1 MGKHLVN
8 KEPDFT
14 VKKLGECHL
23 PSPVARVRFVAD
35 NARVIFPTNL
45 DEVRRYCRSGGE
57 PPSLELAGPRERIF
71 FDPADLKCGI
81 VTCGGLCPG
90 TNDVIRAVTMCLFY
104 QYGVRTVFGLRFG
117 FEGLSSRHGH
127 RPLELTPEM
136 VKTIHEMGG
145 TLLGSSRGPQ
155 DVGDMV
161 DNLEHLGIGI
171 LFAIGGDGTLR
182 GASAIVMEISRRGL
196 KIAVIGIPKTID
208 NDISYIQQSFG
219 FETAASEARRAV
231 YAAHSEAI
239 GVRNGV
245 GLVKLMG
252 RESGFIAAY
261 AALAN
266 GLVNFCLVPEVPFTL
281 EGFFQAL
288 EERLERRDHAVVVA
302 AEGAGQDLLERPEA
316 RDASGNPRLGDI
328 GVFLRDRIKAYF
340 HQKGRQVEL
349 KYIDPSYTIR
359 SLPANAHDSAFCL
372 LLGQNAVHAGMT
384 GCTDMLVGFWNHQFT
399 HLPISLAVS
408 RRKTLDPEGWVWN
421 SVLAATGQPRELT

>member
-1 MGKHLVN
+1 MTKRRGDTELEFSVAR
-8 KEPDFT
+8 
-14 VKKLGECHL
+14 LGECRRS
-23 PSPVARVRFVAD
+23 SPAAAVRFVPD
-35 NARVIFPTNL
+35 EARVIYPTAL
-45 DEVRRYCRSGGE
+45 SEIQQYCQAGQN
-57 PPSLELAGPRERIF
+57 PPSLELAGPRESIF
-71 FDPADLKCGI
+71 FDPSHLKAGM

-90 TNDVIRAVTMCLFY
+90 TNDVIRSLTMCLFF
-104 QYGVRTVFGLRFG
+104 QYGVRTIYG
-117 FEGLSSRHGH
+117 FRYGYEGLSSRG
-127 RPLELTPEM
+127 RPPLELTPEV

-161 DNLEHLGIGI
+161 DTLERLGVGI
-171 LFAIGGDGTLR
+171 LFAIGGDGTLK
-182 GASAIVMEISRRGL
+182 GASAIAREIGRRGVQ
-196 KIAVIGIPKTID
+196 IAVVGIPKTID
-208 NDISYIQQSFG
+208 NDISHIQQSFG

-281 EGFFQAL
+281 EGLFRAV
-288 EERLERRDHAVVVA
+288 EERLERRGHAVIVA
-302 AEGAGQDLLERPEA
+302 AEGAGQDLLERPGTQ
-316 RDASGNPRLGDI
+316 DASGNPKLGDI
-328 GVFLRDRIKAYF
+328 GVFLRDRLKAHF
-340 HQKGRQVEL
+340 HARGREVEL

-372 LLGQNAVHAGMT
+372 LLGQNAVHAGLT
-384 GCTDMLVGFWNHQFT
+384 GRTDMLVGFWNHQFT
-399 HLPISLAVS
+399 HLPIALAVA
-408 RRKTLDPEGWVWN
+408 RRKTLDPEGWLWS
-421 SVLAATGQPRELT
+421 SVLEATGQPRDLT